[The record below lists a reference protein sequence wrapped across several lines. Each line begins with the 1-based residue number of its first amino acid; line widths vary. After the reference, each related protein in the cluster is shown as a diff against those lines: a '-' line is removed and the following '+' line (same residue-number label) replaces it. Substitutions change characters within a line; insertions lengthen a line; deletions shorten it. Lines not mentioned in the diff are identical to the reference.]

1 MIGLLLVLLSA
12 CDAPNAARCTG
23 WCDAHGYEHSM
34 YVESGG
40 GVLYSQD
47 ECWCALRVPP
57 GAAVVGVP
65 FEAPPEPP
73 EPLPAEAEP
82 PRVGP

>member
-1 MIGLLLVLLSA
+1 MIGLLLLFLSA
-12 CDAPNAARCTG
+12 CGDYNAGRCTG

-40 GVLYSQD
+40 GVVYSQD

-57 GAAVVGVP
+57 GVAVIGVP
-65 FEAPPEPP
+65 FEAPPP

-82 PRVGP
+82 TPGGP